1 MIRYDLLCG
10 KGHAFDGW
18 FRDSAAFDA
27 QAAAGDVACPVCA
40 DTAVEKQLMTP
51 RLPAKSNR
59 KSEAGPPAPAATP
72 AVAMHAGLRDERT
85 RKLAEMVRELRRHV
99 EQNADYVGDRFAE
112 EARRIH
118 YEESAARGIYGE
130 ATLEDARELLEEG
143 IAVAPLPR
151 PPDDAN

>member
-1 MIRYDLLCG
+1 MIRYDLQCAR
-10 KGHAFDGW
+10 GHVFDGW
-18 FRDSAAFDA
+18 FRDSAAYAA
-27 QAAAGDVACPVCA
+27 QAAAGDVACPQCG

-59 KSEAGPPAPAATP
+59 RSGPRPPEP
-72 AVAMHAGLRDERT
+72 VAMHAGLRDERT

-118 YEESAARGIYGE
+118 YEESEARGIYGE

-151 PPDDAN
+151 PPDEAN

>member
-1 MIRYDLLCG
+1 MIRYDLHCG

-18 FRDSAAFDA
+18 FRDSAAYDA
-27 QAAAGDVACPVCA
+27 QAAVGDVACPMCG

-59 KSEAGPPAPAATP
+59 SSGPRPPEP
-72 AVAMHAGLRDERT
+72 VAMHAGLRDERT
-85 RKLAEMVRELRRHV
+85 RKLAGMVRELRRHV

-118 YEESAARGIYGE
+118 YEESEARGIYGE
-130 ATLEDARELLEEG
+130 ATLKDARELLEEG

-151 PPDDAN
+151 PPDEAN